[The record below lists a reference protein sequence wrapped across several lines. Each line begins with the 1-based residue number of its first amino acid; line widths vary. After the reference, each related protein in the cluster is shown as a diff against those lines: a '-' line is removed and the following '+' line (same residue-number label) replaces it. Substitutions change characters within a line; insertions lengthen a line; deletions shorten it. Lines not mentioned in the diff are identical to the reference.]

1 MSDFLETMEQSSVAD
16 AARSAPQPLRAA
28 GPTDWFQFRRKHPD
42 LGIAKTGEDGSL
54 EDWQS
59 LLREVGQDK
68 LTTALIKARST
79 GRKGDRIWLARALE
93 ALGVDSS
100 HNSPDEKKTDVQ
112 GAKRSRVALLVWC
125 ICHSAKCYADAIS
138 PWTPV
143 EGDSVSVRL
152 PMIGRVKRT
161 PLQDPH
167 TPERRA
173 KLEAMAKAAR
183 TELLTQCGFPDDAR
197 WNGRLSDTVM
207 ATPHL
212 VAWLR
217 SQRLVP

>member
-1 MSDFLETMEQSSVAD
+1 VGGKPVDDFLDAMESSMVAD
-16 AARSAPQPLRAA
+16 TPQKIKPVSIT
-28 GPTDWFQFRRKHPD
+28 GPDWFSWRKRNFD
-42 LGIAKTGEDGSL
+42 VGIAKTGEEGSL
-54 EDWQS
+54 EDWQQ
-59 LLREVGQDK
+59 LLRTEGADK
-68 LTTALIKARST
+68 LTSAVIKARGT
-79 GRKGDRIWLARALE
+79 GRKGERIWYSRVLECLAGE
-93 ALGVDSS
+93 
-100 HNSPDEKKTDVQ
+100 PEEKAKADP
-112 GAKRSRVALLVWC
+112 AASKRSHIATLVWC
-125 ICHSAKCYADAIS
+125 ICHSAKCYADAIA

-152 PMIGRVKRT
+152 PMIGRVTRT

-183 TELLTQCGFPDDAR
+183 MELLTQCGFPDDAR

-212 VAWLR
+212 IAWLR
-217 SQRLVP
+217 SMRLVP

>member
-1 MSDFLETMEQSSVAD
+1 MATTSNDFLQVMEDAAVAD
-16 AARSAPQPLRAA
+16 TPAAKKPVSIT
-28 GPTDWFQFRRKHPD
+28 GPDWYAWRKRNFD
-42 LGIAKTGEDGSL
+42 VGIAKTGEEGSL
-54 EDWQS
+54 EDWQQ
-59 LLREVGQDK
+59 LLRTEGADK
-68 LTTALIKARST
+68 LTSAVIKARST
-79 GRKGDRIWLARALE
+79 GRKGERIWYSRVLECLAGE
-93 ALGVDSS
+93 PEEKSK
-100 HNSPDEKKTDVQ
+100 PDP
-112 GAKRSRVALLVWC
+112 AASKRSRIATLVWC
-125 ICHSAKCYADAIS
+125 ICHSARCYADAIA
-138 PWTPV
+138 PWNPV

-152 PMIGRVKRT
+152 PMIGKVKRT

-183 TELLTQCGFPDDAR
+183 TELLTQCGFPDDPK